1 MQIKFFL
8 NSTIEVCT
16 NLLNNFYKWVA
27 FSKIYM
33 GLTAKQK
40 YDLKGII
47 EELELYR
54 GRHTELVTVYVPS
67 GYDIN
72 KILNHLSDEQG
83 TAGNIKSP
91 NTRKNVIDA
100 LEKMI
105 QHLKLFQHTPENGLA
120 VFSGNVAER
129 EGQSDVKVW
138 SIEPPTPLNT
148 RIYRCDKQFHLDL
161 LRDMLDDKD
170 VYGLIV
176 LDRREADVA
185 TLKGKSINRLNN
197 FTSNVPGKTKAG
209 GQSAARYGRLRED
222 AAKEFYKKVA
232 EAVKEEFLNKQELKG
247 IIVGGPGP
255 TKYEFVDGNFLAQEL
270 KKKVIGIKDISY
282 TGYFGLQELV
292 ELSDDILSNE
302 GIMEEKAIVNKFL
315 EALAKNPG
323 TVAYGYNEVVRLLDI
338 GAVETVLVSEEA
350 DKKTISELEKKAL
363 NTSATVKI
371 ISTETREGV
380 QIRDLGKFAA
390 ILRYD
395 ISNG

>member
-8 NSTIEVCT
+8 NSTIEVRT

-54 GRHTELVTVYVPS
+54 GRHTELVTVYIPS

-232 EAVKEEFLNKQELKG
+232 EAVKEEFLNKQELRG

-292 ELSDDILSNE
+292 ELSDDVLSNE

-323 TVAYGYNEVVRLLDI
+323 TVAYGYNKVVRLLDI

-350 DKKTISELEKKAL
+350 DKKTISDLEKKAL